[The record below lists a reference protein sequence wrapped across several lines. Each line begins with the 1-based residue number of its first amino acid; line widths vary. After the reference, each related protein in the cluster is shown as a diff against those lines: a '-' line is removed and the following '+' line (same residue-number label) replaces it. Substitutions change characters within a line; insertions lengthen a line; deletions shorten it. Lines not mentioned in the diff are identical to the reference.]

1 MGSSLFQ
8 GWSQDSEKAG
18 SKIRGNWI
26 VSESVEDLIMA
37 YNVQRF
43 RKPCRSVPILC
54 HDRKQIPGT
63 DTTNCGSVSAKFSAT
78 IRSAVPCHQRWRSE
92 HAEVN

>member
-43 RKPCRSVPILC
+43 RKPC
-54 HDRKQIPGT
+54 
-63 DTTNCGSVSAKFSAT
+63 GS
-78 IRSAVPCHQRWRSE
+78 RSAPINALLFLYTPQKELSDFDPLI
-92 HAEVN
+92 